1 VNERTAVM
9 AGALV
14 GALVGS
20 AASYLF
26 FTERGRDARDRL
38 EPALDNLR
46 REFARFQGT
55 FAQVGQMANDGMRMV
70 EEFKAA
76 RIQPPGVST
85 SH

>member
-1 VNERTAVM
+1 MNERTAVM
-9 AGALV
+9 AGGLV

-20 AASYLF
+20 LAGYLF

-46 REFARFQGT
+46 REFVRFQGT
-55 FAQVGQMANDGMRMV
+55 IEKVGQMANDGMRMV
-70 EEFKAA
+70 DEFKAA
-76 RIQPPGVST
+76 RIQSPDVT